1 MQAAVLRHASE
12 LQRVETRASYLFI
25 LPALLL
31 YLVFV
36 LAPVLVTCVL
46 SFTFYDPMLGSRWVG
61 FDNYVRFFTDDRSLQ
76 IFWNTLRFTLFAV
89 TGNICVGM
97 LFALALDRKM
107 PGVLLYLF
115 RLAYFLPVIIAAA
128 FVSIV
133 WGYFYGDDLGVINY
147 YLIRLG
153 FSPVHWLT
161 SSRTAMMS
169 IVIMDVWKNAGFFM
183 IIFIAALQGVP
194 KSILEAAV
202 MDGASYWRRFF
213 RIVLPWISPV
223 VFFAIV
229 YASIGALQVFEFD
242 RHPYPR
248 RSGRR
253 NPVDVDPDRRGGVRH
268 LRDRLRGVYRGRHD
282 HRDPRHHRR
291 AVHGLARLGSA
302 MTTQSKFSQRA
313 IDWAIIGVM
322 ALLGVFMLL
331 PFAWLFS
338 MSFRTVRDAY
348 QMPPSFLP
356 PRLDLDNYR
365 AVLASSVPFLR
376 IYANSV
382 EVAVL
387 VTVGQLVTCTLAAF
401 AFARLKFPGRDTLF
415 FVMLIGLLFPAQVT
429 IIPIYLG
436 FARVGL
442 LNKPIGLALMYLTS
456 SFGVFL
462 VRQFMRSQPKALEE
476 AALMDGAGY
485 IKIFFRIS
493 LPQLRPALAAL
504 GIITFTQ
511 TWNYYFQARVL
522 LEPQDAMTLPIAM
535 DVLRGYLGS
544 GNLALVM
551 AAMSMSVLP
560 VILLFLL
567 AQRMV
572 IEGVALSGIKT

>member
-229 YASIGALQVFEFD
+229 YASIGALQVFE
-242 RHPYPR
+242 
-248 RSGRR
+248 SI
-253 NPVDVDPDRRGGVRH
+253 VILTRGGPGDATR
-268 LRDRLRGVYRGRHD
+268 
-282 HRDPRHHRR
+282 
-291 AVHGLARLGSA
+291 
-302 MTTQSKFSQRA
+302 
-313 IDWAIIGVM
+313 
-322 ALLGVFMLL
+322 
-331 PFAWLFS
+331 S
-338 MSFRTVRDAY
+338 MSILIVEEAFDTFEIGYAASIAVVMTVVILVITVVQFMA
-348 QMPPSFLP
+348 S
-356 PRLDLDNYR
+356 R
-365 AVLASSVPFLR
+365 AW
-376 IYANSV
+376 
-382 EVAVL
+382 
-387 VTVGQLVTCTLAAF
+387 
-401 AFARLKFPGRDTLF
+401 
-415 FVMLIGLLFPAQVT
+415 
-429 IIPIYLG
+429 
-436 FARVGL
+436 
-442 LNKPIGLALMYLTS
+442 
-456 SFGVFL
+456 
-462 VRQFMRSQPKALEE
+462 VRQ
-476 AALMDGAGY
+476 
-485 IKIFFRIS
+485 
-493 LPQLRPALAAL
+493 
-504 GIITFTQ
+504 
-511 TWNYYFQARVL
+511 
-522 LEPQDAMTLPIAM
+522 
-535 DVLRGYLGS
+535 
-544 GNLALVM
+544 
-551 AAMSMSVLP
+551 
-560 VILLFLL
+560 
-567 AQRMV
+567 
-572 IEGVALSGIKT
+572 